1 MKTELAA
8 TAAVDRLID
17 EIMGYRKAKVLMV
30 ASYLDCF
37 THLETA
43 RGAADL
49 ARRLKLDA
57 RAAEILLDALAAMGY
72 LVKTGAKY
80 RNAPV
85 SSRHL
90 VRGRAGYMGD
100 NLKYQEMIWEAWGE
114 LRHSVRK
121 GGAVR
126 PLEYWLLKHKGFTQ
140 EYIRGM
146 DNIARGPAAEIAE
159 ALNPLTVSRL
169 LDVGAG
175 PGTYSL
181 AFLNGNPALR
191 ATLLDLPSTLKL
203 TRRFLAAQPRAVA
216 RAALRAGNYRTVDF
230 GRENFDLVL
239 LSHITHD
246 ESPEVNR
253 GLIEKSWRAL
263 RPGGRV
269 VLHDFMLDDARISPV
284 FGALFSVHMLAYTEG
299 GRTYTAREYSSWLR
313 RAGFSRLERRRI
325 AAASRNSSDI
335 IIGTK
340 SSR

>member
-1 MKTELAA
+1 MKTESVV
-8 TAAVDRLID
+8 TADRLID

-37 THLETA
+37 TQLETP
-43 RGAADL
+43 RTAASV
-49 ARRLKLDA
+49 ARRLRLDA

-72 LVKTGAKY
+72 LLKTGDRY

-90 VRGRAGYMGD
+90 VRGRPGYMGD
-100 NLKYQEMIWEAWGE
+100 NLKYQEMIWDAWGE

-126 PLEYWLLKHKGFTQ
+126 PLEYWLLKHKGFTR

-146 DNIARGPAAEIAE
+146 DNIARGPAAEIAA
-159 ALNPLTVSRL
+159 ALDPLKVRTM

-181 AFLNGNPALR
+181 AFLRGNPDLR
-191 ATLLDLPSTLKL
+191 ATLLDLPGTLKM
-203 TRRFLAAQPRAVA
+203 TRTFLRDEPGLAKRAT
-216 RAALRAGNYRTVDF
+216 LRAGNYRTADF
-230 GRENFDLVL
+230 GRAAYDLIL

-253 GLIEKSWRAL
+253 SLIWRSLRAL
-263 RPGGRV
+263 RPGGRLV
-269 VLHDFMLDDARISPV
+269 VHDFMLDDARTSPV

-299 GRTYTAREYSSWLR
+299 GRTYTAREYSSWLSG
-313 RAGFSRLERRRI
+313 AGFARIERRRI
-325 AAASRNSSDI
+325 AAAARNSSEI
-335 IIGTK
+335 VIGVK
-340 SSR
+340 PG